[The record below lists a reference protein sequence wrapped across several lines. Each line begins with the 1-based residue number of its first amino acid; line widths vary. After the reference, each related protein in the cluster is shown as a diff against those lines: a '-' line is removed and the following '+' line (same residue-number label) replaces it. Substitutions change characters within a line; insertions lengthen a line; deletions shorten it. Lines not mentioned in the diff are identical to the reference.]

1 MSDFVSF
8 CRLTPGFCDFV
19 LFLCLLDHCLFSEVV
34 FIHRVLPHLISLCD
48 YFPSPKDHFV
58 GCCGTFCIVNVELCV
73 FMDVFGHLKRFCDNF
88 VLL

>member
-1 MSDFVSF
+1 MI
-8 CRLTPGFCDFV
+8 FV